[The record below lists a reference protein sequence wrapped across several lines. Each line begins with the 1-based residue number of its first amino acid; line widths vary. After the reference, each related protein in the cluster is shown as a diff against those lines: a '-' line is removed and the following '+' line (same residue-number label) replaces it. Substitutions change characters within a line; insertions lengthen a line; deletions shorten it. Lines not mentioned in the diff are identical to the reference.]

1 MVSAR
6 DRGIYGCE
14 AWEVDL
20 GRQELRARGASVP
33 LGGRAFEIIGALVRS
48 AGALVT
54 KDELMGRVW
63 PGAIVEENT
72 LQVHISA
79 VRKALGP
86 DRGMLK
92 TVSGRGYRLLGN
104 WTIRQDSRPE
114 PAPDPSPP
122 SPADQA
128 FTSNLPFAESAL
140 IGRTGS
146 VQQLH
151 DLVSAYRVVTLT
163 GPGGIG
169 KTRLALEVA
178 RLLPDLQGEACI
190 VELASLSDP
199 NLVTSAAAHVL
210 RLQLG
215 GDEISPASIARA
227 IGGRPLLL
235 VLDNCEHVIDA
246 AAKLA
251 EAIVRA
257 CPRTFLLITSREIL
271 RIDGE
276 YTYRVPPL
284 DVPPPHLVDP
294 AGALEHSAV
303 QLFVSR
309 IKALSS
315 GFSVRDEDLP
325 VVAAI
330 CRRLDGMPLAIE
342 FAASRAATL
351 GLEEVLDR
359 LDDRFALLTGG
370 RRTALPR
377 HQTLRATLDW
387 SYELLPEAER
397 RLLCR
402 LAVFAAGFTLEA
414 AAAVMSEPGHP
425 GFGVVDGIANLVAK
439 SLVVLDGSAV
449 VTRWRL
455 LETVRAYAL
464 EKLAESGES
473 ALGARRH
480 AEYIRDFFAPADPAT
495 GFRPTIAR
503 MPLYRREIDNVR
515 AALDWAFSPAGD
527 PEVGVVLTAAYVP
540 VWLHLSLMV
549 ECRERAERALDGLQ
563 PESSL
568 SARLKIQLLTIL
580 GIALVYTTG
589 AIARTGTILANA
601 LELADRLGDADAQL
615 EALYAIWIYRFNN
628 GEHQAA
634 EFLAGRFS
642 DVARRTGD
650 ISDALL
656 ADRLMGSTSHYGG
669 NQAEAQHCYQR
680 LLDRYVAPSDQ
691 RYAMWFHYDGRV
703 LPRARL
709 ARVLW
714 LRGLVEQADRMA
726 QACLADAQAADHKL
740 SICYA
745 LGEAVCP
752 VQLAAGDIAGAER
765 SVATLMDVATRHSF
779 TFWTRFARCLE
790 GKLLIKR
797 GEVAKGSV
805 ALRAALEAFDRAG
818 QALHRTGFVGDLAEG
833 LAGGGQGAEG
843 LAVIDEALAQ
853 SERDGVR
860 WHLAELL
867 RIKGEL
873 LLLEAREP
881 SLSAAEDGF
890 LGALEVARRQSAL
903 TWELRAALSLARL
916 RGRQGRAD
924 EARPIL
930 APVYDRFTE
939 GFETADLRA
948 ARALLDS
955 LPTI

>member
-6 DRGIYGCE
+6 DRVIYGCD

-33 LGGRAFEIIGALVRS
+33 IGGRAFEIIGALVRS

-63 PGAIVEENT
+63 PGAIIEENT

-92 TVSGRGYRLLGN
+92 TVSGRGYRLLGA
-104 WTIRQDSRPE
+104 WAIRQDDRPE
-114 PAPDPSPP
+114 PAPDLAAPA
-122 SPADQA
+122 PADHA

-140 IGRTGS
+140 IGRTAS
-146 VQQLH
+146 VQQLR

-178 RLLPDLQGEACI
+178 RQLPDLQGEACL

-210 RLQLG
+210 GLQLG
-215 GDEISPASIARA
+215 GDEISPDSIARA
-227 IGGRPLLL
+227 IGGRRLLL

-284 DVPPPHLVDP
+284 DVPPPTLLDP
-294 AGALEHSAV
+294 ADALEHSAV

-309 IKALSS
+309 VKALSS
-315 GFSVRDEDLP
+315 GFALRDADLP
-325 VVAAI
+325 AVAAI

-351 GLEEVLDR
+351 GLEEVLGR

-402 LAVFAAGFTLEA
+402 LAVFTAGFTLEA
-414 AAAVMSEPGHP
+414 ATCVMSEPGDP
-425 GFGVVDGIANLVAK
+425 EFDVVDGIANLVAK
-439 SLVVLDGSAV
+439 SLVVLDGAAV

-464 EKLAESGES
+464 DKLAASGETE
-473 ALGARRH
+473 LGARRH
-480 AEYIRDFFAPADPAT
+480 AEYFRDLFAPAGPIAAS
-495 GFRPTIAR
+495 RPTIAR
-503 MPLYRREIDNVR
+503 LPLYRREIDNVR

-540 VWLHLSLMV
+540 VWLHLSLMI
-549 ECRERAERALDGLQ
+549 ECRERAERALDNLR
-563 PESSL
+563 PDSSL
-568 SARLKIQLLTIL
+568 SPRLRIQLLTIL
-580 GIALVYTTG
+580 GMALVYTTG
-589 AIARTGTILANA
+589 AVARTEAIVTNA

-634 EFLAGRFS
+634 EFLAERFAE
-642 DVARRTGD
+642 VARRTGD

-656 ADRLMGSTSHYGG
+656 ADRLLGSTSHYGG
-669 NQAEAQHCYQR
+669 SQSEAQHSYER
-680 LLDRYVAPSDQ
+680 LLERYTAPSDQ
-691 RYAMWFHYDGRV
+691 RYAMWIHYDGRV

-709 ARVLW
+709 ARILW
-714 LRGLVEQADRMA
+714 LRGLAEQADRVA

-752 VQLAAGDIAGAER
+752 LQLSAGDIAGAER

-797 GEVAKGSV
+797 GEIAKGSA
-805 ALRAALEAFDRAG
+805 ALRVALEAFDRAG
-818 QALHRTGFVGDLAEG
+818 QALHWTGFVGDLAEG
-833 LAGGGQGAEG
+833 LAGVGQGA
-843 LAVIDEALAQ
+843 DALAFIDDALAR

-867 RIKGEL
+867 RVKGEL
-873 LLLEAREP
+873 LLLEGADP
-881 SLSAAEDGF
+881 ALPAVEDNF
-890 LGALEVARRQSAL
+890 FGALEVARRQSAL
-903 TWELRAALSLARL
+903 TWELRVALSLARL

-930 APVYDRFTE
+930 APVYARFTE

-955 LPTI
+955 LPVI